1 MVPVAVDSIDLDGV
15 LPVDDGEA
23 IGELGA
29 LLGAIHAA
37 LLERVSRF
45 DREKRWMEVGATSMQ
60 SWLVGRLDVTHNT
73 ARGWVDT
80 ARALEDLPTITT
92 TLGEGR
98 LCLDQV
104 RALCRFATP
113 DDVEELLRWV
123 PERAAAELQAIA
135 RDHEGVTVAE
145 DNRSFEDREV
155 SWWWSEDRRLHL
167 KATLPPEYG
176 VVVVKALQR
185 IAYQAL
191 PDEQGCYEHFDARC
205 ADALRRMASQS
216 IGADSDPDRAT
227 VVIHVNAGDL
237 GGGSGAALVED
248 GPLLSTETAR
258 RLACDGRWQLF
269 ADFEGRTVRIGR
281 ISRRIPA
288 SLLRAL
294 RLRDRCCRFP
304 GCERLNRRLVPQHH
318 TPAPLTYSKRCKSVP
333 HDRLLGKPDSVSREE
348 PCVDATQRRVVC
360 CQHAEGST
368 SQEGGRGCCRCG
380 RGGGMDSH
388 THIVGASLGCHAMR

>member
-1 MVPVAVDSIDLDGV
+1 MVPVAADPIDLDEV
-15 LPVDDGEA
+15 LPSDDGEA
-23 IGELGA
+23 IAQLGA
-29 LLGAIHAA
+29 SLGAIHAA
-37 LLERVSRF
+37 LLERVGRF
-45 DREKRWMEVGATSMQ
+45 DREERWKEVGATSMQ
-60 SWLVGRLDVTHNT
+60 SWLVARLEVTYNT

-104 RALCRFATP
+104 RALCRFATA

-123 PERAAAELQAIA
+123 PERAAGELQAIA

-145 DNRSFEDREV
+145 DNRSFEDRVV

-167 KATLPPEYG
+167 RAVLPPDYG

-191 PDEQGCYEHFDARC
+191 PDEQGSYEHFDARC

-227 VVIHVNAGDL
+227 VVIHVDAEDL
-237 GGGSGAALVED
+237 GGDSGVALVED
-248 GPLLSTETAR
+248 GPLLPTETAR
-258 RLACDGRWQLF
+258 RLACDSRWQLF
-269 ADFEGRTVRIGR
+269 ADFEGQTVGIGR

-288 SLLRAL
+288 SLMRAL
-294 RLRDRCCRFP
+294 RLRDRWCRFP
-304 GCERLNRRLVPQHH
+304 GCERTRWLHAHHLIHWANGGRTDLENLILLCGDHHRFVHEGGWTISGDPNDTIQFITRHGRPYAPKHHPLDRERMARLVAAA
-318 TPAPLTYSKRCKSVP
+318 TGRPAWWD
-333 HDRLLGKPDSVSREE
+333 HKP
-348 PCVDATQRRVVC
+348 P
-360 CQHAEGST
+360 
-368 SQEGGRGCCRCG
+368 
-380 RGGGMDSH
+380 
-388 THIVGASLGCHAMR
+388 